1 MTVNHRNFYEALEHL
16 INEMGDIKA
25 TIGNPVETE
34 QREDLIDLN
43 EVCRLTRRAKPTIYR
58 MTSRGE
64 IPCYKNGKKL
74 YFFRNEIMAWIRK
87 GKKNFIGDLAS
98 EADAYSQAKM
108 RR

>member
-74 YFFRNEIMAWIRK
+74 YFFRGEIMAWIRR
-87 GKKNFIGDLAS
+87 GKKNFIGDLEN
-98 EADAYSQAKM
+98 EAGSYSHAK
-108 RR
+108 RSR